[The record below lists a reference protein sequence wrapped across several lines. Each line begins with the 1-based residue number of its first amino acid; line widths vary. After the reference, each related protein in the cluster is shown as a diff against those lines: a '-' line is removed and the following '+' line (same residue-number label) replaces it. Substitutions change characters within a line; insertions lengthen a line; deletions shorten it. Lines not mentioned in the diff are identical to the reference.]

1 MLKDEDKKHISNG
14 NLLLYSGAHKRETKQ
29 QPGLAIARPSNQM
42 PLMSLSTFFV
52 GLECIPPRI
61 PSVAIISI
69 FDFDIVGLS
78 GVIDWLRLWRRSEII
93 GQIIFKSP
101 FISRSKR
108 GDGKKCQMK
117 LAHNTNNFFQFV

>member
-1 MLKDEDKKHISNG
+1 M
-14 NLLLYSGAHKRETKQ
+14 
-29 QPGLAIARPSNQM
+29 GLCCYFAMFSRPQERNYAAVRPSHPRPSNQM
-42 PLMSLSTFFV
+42 QPISLSTFFV
-52 GLECIPPRI
+52 GLEYIPPRV